1 MMILIPLA
9 LLILLYMF
17 VKSII
22 TGEIDEGDLYP
33 AIGISIVLFVA
44 LVILVISVVVQL

>member
-1 MMILIPLA
+1 MMILILLA
-9 LLILLYMF
+9 LLILVCMF

-33 AIGISIVLFVA
+33 AIGVSVVLFVA
-44 LVILVISVVVQL
+44 LVILVINIVVQL